1 MYKKGGVGTWWR
13 RNPSGTVSVTWRSV
27 PGGCP
32 RRARLVLTV
41 VPVGPGRCWLF
52 LFGAKERRVE
62 GKRDGRGSLTAG
74 RNGPGRRR
82 SGKAGVA
89 SQWEGTGQE
98 EKEKAGWPGFPH
110 SWKERA
116 RGKRA
121 GCQQGRKRSR
131 SWRLVRKLDW
141 KQNEDRNRNR
151 NRNELCRLGAVL
163 LLPWLRHG
171 GTARGR
177 RLAAGAVGELGS
189 VRSPGIVGRKK
200 HGFRGGF
207 GGRGHG
213 SCLRANFLPRLG
225 ERTEFFRH
233 REHFLVTSLQILD
246 ANFYYCIE
254 SVI

>member
-1 MYKKGGVGTWWR
+1 VAPEPFGDGVR
-13 RNPSGTVSVTWRSV
+13 DLEECSGRV
-27 PGGCP
+27 
-32 RRARLVLTV
+32 
-41 VPVGPGRCWLF
+41 F

-74 RNGPGRRR
+74 RNGPGRR
-82 SGKAGVA
+82 
-89 SQWEGTGQE
+89 
-98 EKEKAGWPGFPH
+98 EKAGRPGFPRNGR
-110 SWKERA
+110 ERTRKKRRKREG
-116 RGKRA
+116 RGSLAMGGNGPGREGESGMA
-121 GCQQGRKRSR
+121 GVPSQRERTGQGGRERDVNKVGKRSR

-141 KQNEDRNRNR
+141 KRNEDQDQDRDRNR

-213 SCLRANFLPRLG
+213 SWLRANFLPRLG
-225 ERTEFFRH
+225 ERMEFFRH

>member
-1 MYKKGGVGTWWR
+1 
-13 RNPSGTVSVTWRSV
+13 VTWRSV

-74 RNGPGRRR
+74 RNGPGRR
-82 SGKAGVA
+82 
-89 SQWEGTGQE
+89 
-98 EKEKAGWPGFPH
+98 EKAGRPGLPRNGR
-110 SWKERA
+110 ERA
-116 RGKRA
+116 RKRRRKRDGRGSLTAGKNGPGGKRA